1 MAKMFSHLTRLRYAA
16 IAGVALLAFGG
27 PIFLRIEGAVAAV
40 TSTTINFEE
49 VEVPEDDYVD
59 ANIYT
64 AQGVTIEGAF
74 GIVRDAT
81 DLSNWGLDGTD
92 GRQFLGQNDDQPVTI
107 TFATPIDGFQIDCSA
122 SLGTSNGNG
131 ITVTGLSATDAVV
144 DSMSATFPAVNTW
157 TTFSIEGAGITS
169 VTLAGTP
176 NDASPWGCDKMI
188 MSTGFPDPTT
198 TSTTTTSTTTTSTTA
213 TSASIAPSFTG

>member
-1 MAKMFSHLTRLRYAA
+1 MTKFPFHLTRFRFAA

-27 PIFLRIEGAVAAV
+27 PIFLRVEGAVAAI
-40 TSTTINFEE
+40 TTTTIDFED
-49 VEVPEDDYVD
+49 VVVPDNEYVD

-74 GIVRDAT
+74 GIVRDAA

-92 GRQFLGQNDDQPVTI
+92 GRQFLGQNDNQPVTI
-107 TFATPIDGFQIDCSA
+107 TFSAPINGFQIDCSA
-122 SLGTSNGNG
+122 SLSLGTDPHG

-144 DSMSATFPAVNTW
+144 DSMSATFPTVNTW
-157 TTFSIEGAGITS
+157 TTFSIEGVGITS

-176 NDASPWGCDKMI
+176 DDYGFWGCDKMI

-198 TSTTTTSTTTTSTTA
+198 TSTTTTSTTAASG
-213 TSASIAPSFTG
+213 SIAPSFTG